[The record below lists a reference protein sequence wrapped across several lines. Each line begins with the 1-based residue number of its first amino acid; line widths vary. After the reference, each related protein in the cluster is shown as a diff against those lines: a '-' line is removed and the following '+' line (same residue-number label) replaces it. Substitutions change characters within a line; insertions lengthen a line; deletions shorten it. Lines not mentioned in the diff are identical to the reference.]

1 MKLMN
6 LVKNAQY
13 GLILLAVSAQLFT
26 SCTAAKKATTSQKI
40 PKSYGTVGVKSTDNT
55 EARLLYLDIYK
66 SIAIRE
72 MERTR
77 IPASIK
83 LAQGLLES
91 DAGRSELSSKYN
103 NHFGIKCH
111 SDWTGE
117 RYYKEDDDKDP
128 VTGQLIKSCFRAYKN
143 SEESFIAH
151 SEFLRDPRKV
161 NRYGFLFQ
169 LDNKD
174 YVSWANGL
182 ERAGY
187 ATASD
192 YSEKLIRLIEDLQLN
207 RYDQMSSADLVNG
220 TKPNKPRPSDP
231 FEVPTGNNGGNIG
244 NNNNSN
250 ASAGTFEGERNN
262 VRFVKVTAP
271 LTLEQVSGRYDISVK
286 KLKDYNE
293 EVGEANNVLKNG
305 SIVYL
310 QTKRNKFTG
319 EEKYHR
325 VASCE
330 TMYDIAQKYGVKLS
344 KLYRKNEMREGDQ
357 PQVGE
362 KIILRRGLFQRFD
375 MPSLRDTFGEFRKCQ
390 PEEAPMPP
398 TGQLTTGTKPNK
410 PNSDFP
416 FEITPG
422 GQPATSYPQGQPG
435 GYPQSSY
442 PPSSQ
447 PNYPNSGSSSYPNSG
462 TTTYPSSN
470 YPNSGSTTYPS
481 SNYPSSNSNNYPTT
495 STDPVGTITYPN
507 GSTTYPSE
515 QTNSGNANSYPS
527 YPSYPSSS
535 QGNTR
540 PAPRPTPQPSQPQ
553 TRPSTPSTPIK
564 PAGAVQYHTVAKSE
578 TLWAISRKY
587 GITVDQLK
595 QLNGLPDNNIKIG
608 QQLRVK

>member
-1 MKLMN
+1 MKLKN
-6 LVKNAQY
+6 LFKDAKLA
-13 GLILLAVSAQLFT
+13 LILLAVSAQFFT
-26 SCTAAKKATTSQKI
+26 ACTGSKKAKI
-40 PKSYGTVGVKSTDNT
+40 PKSYNTATAKSANNAQ
-55 EARLLYLDIYK
+55 ARLLYLDIYK
-66 SIAIRE
+66 AIAIRE
-72 MERTR
+72 MERTG

-83 LAQGLLES
+83 LAQGVLES
-91 DAGRSELSSKYN
+91 NAGRSELSSKYN

-111 SDWTGE
+111 SEWTGE
-117 RYYKEDDDKDP
+117 RYYKEDDDLDP
-128 VTGQLIKSCFRAYKN
+128 LTGQLIKSCFRAYKN

-187 ATASD
+187 ATATD

-207 RYDQMSSADLVNG
+207 RYDQLSSGDLVNIAG
-220 TKPNKPRPSDP
+220 SNKPRPTDP
-231 FEVPTGNNGGNIG
+231 FETPNNSGNIS
-244 NNNNSN
+244 NNSGN

-262 VRFVKVTAP
+262 IRFVKVTAP
-271 LTLEQVSGRYDISVK
+271 LTLEQVAGRYDISVK

-293 EVGEANNVLKNG
+293 EIGEADNVLKNG
-305 SIVYL
+305 AIVYL
-310 QTKRNKFTG
+310 QSKRNSFSG

-325 VASCE
+325 VAACE
-330 TMYDIAQKYGVKLS
+330 TMFDISQKYGIKLP

-375 MPSLRDTFGEFRKCQ
+375 MPALRDTFGEWRKCMPLEVAPLQ
-390 PEEAPMPP
+390 PA
-398 TGQLTTGTKPNK
+398 GQPTTGTRPNTTKP
-410 PNSDFP
+410 STGEFP

-422 GQPATSYPQGQPG
+422 GQPGTSYPPSTQPS
-435 GYPQSSY
+435 YPQSSY
-442 PPSSQ
+442 PSSTQPSF
-447 PNYPNSGSSSYPNSG
+447 PNSETYPNTG

-470 YPNSGSTTYPS
+470 YPTTETTYPS
-481 SNYPSSNSNNYPTT
+481 TGTT
-495 STDPVGTITYPN
+495 SN
-507 GSTTYPSE
+507 
-515 QTNSGNANSYPS
+515 YPS
-527 YPSYPSSS
+527 YPSYPSTS
-535 QGNTR
+535 
-540 PAPRPTPQPSQPQ
+540 PTNKPTTQPSQPLPKPKP
-553 TRPSTPSTPIK
+553 TTPIK
-564 PAGAVQYHTVAKSE
+564 PAGAVQYHTVAQSE

-595 QLNGLPDNNIKIG
+595 QLNGLSDNTIKPG

>member
-1 MKLMN
+1 MKLKN
-6 LVKNAQY
+6 LVKNAQL

-26 SCTAAKKATTSQKI
+26 ACTGAKKATKKQI
-40 PKSYGTVGVKSTDNT
+40 PKSYGTATAKSASNS

-72 MERTR
+72 MERTG

-83 LAQGLLES
+83 LAQGILES

-117 RYYKEDDDKDP
+117 RYYKEDDDVDP

-207 RYDQMSSADLVNG
+207 RYDQMSSGDIINAN
-220 TKPNKPRPSDP
+220 KPNKPRPTDP
-231 FEVPTGNNGGNIG
+231 FEVPSGNNSGNSG
-244 NNNNSN
+244 NSGNSNN

-271 LTLEQVSGRYDISVK
+271 LTLEQVAGRYDISVK

-293 EVGEANNVLKNG
+293 EIGEADNVLKNG
-305 SIVYL
+305 AIVYL
-310 QTKRNKFTG
+310 QSKRNKFSG

-325 VASCE
+325 VAACE
-330 TMYDIAQKYGVKLS
+330 TMFDISQKYGIKLS

-390 PEEAPMPP
+390 PTDAPVLQP
-398 TGQLTTGTKPNK
+398 TGQPTTGTKPNTTR
-410 PNSDFP
+410 PNGDFP

-422 GQPATSYPQGQPG
+422 NQPATSYPQGQS

-447 PNYPNSGSSSYPNSG
+447 PTYPSSGTTTYPSSSYPTTSTDPVGTVTYPNSG
-462 TTTYPSSN
+462 TTTYPSE
-470 YPNSGSTTYPS
+470 TT
-481 SNYPSSNSNNYPTT
+481 
-495 STDPVGTITYPN
+495 
-507 GSTTYPSE
+507 
-515 QTNSGNANSYPS
+515 NSYPS
-527 YPSYPSSS
+527 YPSYPSST
-535 QGNTR
+535 NK
-540 PAPRPTPQPSQPQ
+540 PSP
-553 TRPSTPSTPIK
+553 RPSTQPSTSQPKPKPTTTPTK
-564 PAGAVQYHTVAKSE
+564 PAGAVQYHTVVQSE

-595 QLNGLPDNNIKIG
+595 QLNSLSDNTIKPG

>member
-1 MKLMN
+1 MKLID
-6 LVKNAQY
+6 LIKNAQY

-26 SCTAAKKATTSQKI
+26 ACTGAKKATASKI
-40 PKSYGTVGVKSTDNT
+40 PKSYGTTATKSVSNT

-66 SIAIRE
+66 AIAIRE
-72 MERTR
+72 MERTG

-83 LAQGLLES
+83 LAQGILES

-117 RYYKEDDDKDP
+117 RFYKEDDDKDP

-169 LDNKD
+169 LDKQD
-174 YVSWANGL
+174 YASWANGL

-187 ATASD
+187 ATAND

-207 RYDQMSSADLVNG
+207 RYDQMSSGDLVNAN
-220 TKPNKPRPSDP
+220 KPTKPRPTDP
-231 FEVPTGNNGGNIG
+231 FESPSA
-244 NNNNSN
+244 NNSGESGN
-250 ASAGTFEGERNN
+250 SNSASAGAFEGQRNN
-262 VRFVKVTAP
+262 IRFVKVTAP
-271 LTLEQVSGRYDISVK
+271 LTLEQVAGRFDISVK
-286 KLKDYNE
+286 KLQDYNE
-293 EVGEANNVLKNG
+293 QIGEGSNVLKNG

-319 EEKYHR
+319 DEKYHR
-325 VASCE
+325 VAACE
-330 TMYDIAQKYGVKLS
+330 TMYDIAQKYGIKLS

-390 PEEAPMPP
+390 PEDAAPMQP
-398 TGQLTTGTKPNK
+398 TGQPATGTKPAR
-410 PNSDFP
+410 PNGDFP

-422 GQPATSYPQGQPG
+422 SQPATSYPQGQS

-442 PPSSQ
+442 PASTQ
-447 PNYPNSGSSSYPNSG
+447 P
-462 TTTYPSSN
+462 TYPSS
-470 YPNSGSTTYPS
+470 GTTTYPS

-515 QTNSGNANSYPS
+515 TTTYPSSGNNNNTNSYPS
-527 YPSYPSSS
+527 YPSYPSSTTS
-535 QGNTR
+535 NTR
-540 PAPRPTPQPSQPQ
+540 PAPRPSTQPSQPQ
-553 TRPSTPSTPIK
+553 SSQPKPKPTTTPAK
-564 PAGAVQYHTVAKSE
+564 PAGAVQYHTVAQSE

-595 QLNGLPDNNIKIG
+595 QLNGLSDNIIKPG